1 MKQQRLG
8 RGLGALIG
16 EESSAAEKGAV
27 LEIDV
32 NELDPNLQQP
42 RKQFDEEKL
51 EELAQSIRTYGIV
64 QPIIVQRI
72 GDRYTIIAGERR
84 YRAARLA
91 GLSLVPVVIKEFSE
105 QEFMEVSLVE
115 NLQREDLNPIEEAAG
130 DAHAHGGARAYAG
143 RAFRQA
149 R

>member
-16 EESSAAEKGAV
+16 DESSADRGAV

-42 RKQFDEEKL
+42 RKTFDEERL
-51 EELAQSIRTYGIV
+51 EELAQSIRNYGIV
-64 QPIIVQRI
+64 QPIIVQRN
-72 GDRYTIIAGERR
+72 GERYTIIAGERR

-91 GLSLVPVVIKEFSE
+91 GWKRCPS
-105 QEFMEVSLVE
+105 
-115 NLQREDLNPIEEAAG
+115 
-130 DAHAHGGARAYAG
+130 
-143 RAFRQA
+143 
-149 R
+149 